1 MLYLV
6 DPLITYLIISIL
18 QWAKAGP
25 TSPTK
30 SSRSP
35 SVPHLPSTELNFLDM
50 AIHPEL
56 SLEETMH
63 AHEINDPKID
73 PKFDIQQDYTIEKM
87 IEQGKVRPA
96 KALSLKE
103 IKNVYAEILKQ

>member
-1 MLYLV
+1 
-6 DPLITYLIISIL
+6 
-18 QWAKAGP
+18 
-25 TSPTK
+25 
-30 SSRSP
+30 
-35 SVPHLPSTELNFLDM
+35 M

-73 PKFDIQQDYTIEKM
+73 PKFDIQEGHTIEKM
-87 IEQGKVRPA
+87 MQEGKVRPA

-103 IKNVYAEILKQ
+103 VKNLYVEILRQ